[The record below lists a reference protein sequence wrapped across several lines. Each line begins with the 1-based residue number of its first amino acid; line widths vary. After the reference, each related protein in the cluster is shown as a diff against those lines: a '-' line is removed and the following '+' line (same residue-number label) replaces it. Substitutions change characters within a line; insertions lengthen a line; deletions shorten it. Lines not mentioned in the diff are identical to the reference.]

1 MSERSEFRAGGK
13 VLFAALI
20 GVACGASPL
29 PFNTFGF
36 VLTPLNREF
45 GWSFEAISVGVLI
58 YGVVA
63 SLLAPVFGWL
73 ADRYGV
79 RPVALLSTLAF
90 GLAFASF
97 ALMPP
102 SLGAFYGLW
111 LLVGLVGI
119 GSTPVTWSRAIN
131 MWFFKNRGLA
141 LGLML
146 VGTSVSALIVPK
158 VAVWAI
164 GAHGWRGMY
173 AIVSLFPLLV
183 ALPIAFFLFREPR
196 PAERPAAI
204 QAGGELTGVTLGEAM
219 RDRRF
224 WTIWLSILL
233 VALAYGGAH
242 IHMPEIVKQHG
253 FTVAEATGIMGM
265 IGLSL
270 MAGRILT
277 GALLDRFWAPA
288 VCTPILILPAAAAW
302 MLTGTGTD
310 SATIY
315 GAAFLLGFAAGAESD
330 LIAYLAGRYF
340 GMRNYGKVYG
350 MLYMPFGLSSAI
362 SPVIYGRIRD
372 QTGSY
377 DLALMIAA
385 GLFVTGAVLLITL
398 GRYPEFGHRDP
409 ETAADPVPALGA
421 A

>member
-13 VLFAALI
+13 VLFAALV
-20 GVACGASPL
+20 GTACGASPL

-36 VLTPLNREF
+36 VLTPLNKEF
-45 GWSFEAISVGVLI
+45 GWSFGQISIGVLI
-58 YGVVA
+58 YGLVA

-102 SLGAFYGLW
+102 SLAGFYGLW
-111 LLVGLVGI
+111 LVVGLVGI

-141 LGLML
+141 LGVML
-146 VGTSVSALIVPK
+146 VGTSISALVVPK

-164 GAHGWRGMY
+164 GEYGWRGMY
-173 AIVSLFPLLV
+173 AIVALFPLLV
-183 ALPIAFFLFREPR
+183 ALPIAFLLFREPR
-196 PAERPAAI
+196 PEECPAAI
-204 QAGGELTGVTLGEAM
+204 QAGGELTGVTLREAM

-224 WTIWLSILL
+224 WTIWGSILL

-288 VCTPILILPAAAAW
+288 VCMPILILPAIAAW
-302 MLTGTGTD
+302 MLMGTGMASTQVY
-310 SATIY
+310 S
-315 GAAFLLGFAAGAESD
+315 AAFLLGFAAGAESD

-340 GMRNYGKVYG
+340 GMRNYGKIYG
-350 MLYMPFGLSSAI
+350 MLYMPFGLSSAF
-362 SPVIYGRIRD
+362 SPVIYGRIKD

-377 DLALMIAA
+377 DLALMLAS
-385 GLFVTGAVLLITL
+385 GLFVAGALLLITL
-398 GRYPEFGHRDP
+398 GRYPEFGRC
-409 ETAADPVPALGA
+409 ADEGNL
-421 A
+421 

>member
-1 MSERSEFRAGGK
+1 MSERSEFRGGGK
-13 VLFAALI
+13 TLFAALI
-20 GVACGASPL
+20 GTACGASPL

-36 VLTPLNREF
+36 VLTPLHEEF
-45 GWSFEAISVGVLI
+45 GWSFAEISAGVLI

-79 RPVALLSTLAF
+79 RVVALLSTFAF

-102 SLGAFYGLW
+102 SLAGFYGLW
-111 LLVGLVGI
+111 LVVGLVGI

-146 VGTSVSALIVPK
+146 VGTSLSALIVPK

-164 GAHGWRGMY
+164 GSYGWRGMY
-173 AIVSLFPLLV
+173 AIVSLFPLVL
-183 ALPIAFFLFREPR
+183 ALPVAFLLFREPGSE
-196 PAERPAAI
+196 ERPAGI
-204 QAGGELTGVTLGEAM
+204 QSDGELTGVTMGEAL

-224 WTIWLSILL
+224 WTIWASILL

-253 FTVAEATGIMGM
+253 FTVAQATGIMGT

-277 GALLDRFWAPA
+277 GAMLDRLWAPG
-288 VCTPILILPAAAAW
+288 VCMPILLLPAIAAW
-302 MLTGTGTD
+302 MLTGNGTA
-310 SATIY
+310 SGAVY
-315 GAAFLLGFAAGAESD
+315 AAAFLLGFAAGAESD

-340 GMRNYGKVYG
+340 GMRNYGRIYG
-350 MLYMPFGLSSAI
+350 MLYMPFGLASAF
-362 SPVIYGRIRD
+362 SPVIYGRIKD

-377 DLALMIAA
+377 DLALTLASGM
-385 GLFVTGAVLLITL
+385 FVVGALMLITL
-398 GRYPEFGHRDP
+398 GRYPVFSRSAAGSGTP
-409 ETAADPVPALGA
+409 TLGTA
-421 A
+421 

>member
-1 MSERSEFRAGGK
+1 MNDASHQSEFKRGGK
-13 VLFAALI
+13 PLVAAMI
-20 GVACGASPL
+20 GVMCGASPI

-36 VLTPLNREF
+36 VLTPLHLEF
-45 GWSFEAISVGVLI
+45 GWSFAQISVGVLI

-73 ADRYGV
+73 ADKYGV
-79 RPVALLSTLAF
+79 RLVALLSTLAF

-102 SLGAFYGLW
+102 SLAGFYGLW
-111 LLVGLVGI
+111 LVVGLVGI

-146 VGTSVSALIVPK
+146 VGTSLSALIVPK

-164 GAHGWRGMY
+164 GEYGWRGMY
-173 AIVSLFPLLV
+173 AIVSLFPLLL
-183 ALPIAFFLFREPR
+183 ALPVGFMMFREPR
-196 PAERPAAI
+196 PEERPAAI
-204 QAGGELTGVTLGEAM
+204 QAGGELTGVTLGEAL

-224 WTIWLSILL
+224 WTIWASILL

-253 FTVAEATGIMGM
+253 FSVAQATGIMGM

-277 GALLDRFWAPA
+277 GALLDRFWPRRCA
-288 VCTPILILPAAAAW
+288 CR
-302 MLTGTGTD
+302 
-310 SATIY
+310 S
-315 GAAFLLGFAAGAESD
+315 
-330 LIAYLAGRYF
+330 
-340 GMRNYGKVYG
+340 
-350 MLYMPFGLSSAI
+350 
-362 SPVIYGRIRD
+362 
-372 QTGSY
+372 
-377 DLALMIAA
+377 
-385 GLFVTGAVLLITL
+385 
-398 GRYPEFGHRDP
+398 
-409 ETAADPVPALGA
+409 
-421 A
+421 

>member
-1 MSERSEFRAGGK
+1 MTERSEFRGGGK
-13 VLFAALI
+13 VLVAAMV
-20 GVACGASPL
+20 GVMCGASPL

-36 VLTPLNREF
+36 VLTPLHTEF
-45 GWSFEAISVGVLI
+45 GWSFAEISVGVLI

-79 RPVALLSTLAF
+79 RPVALGSTLAF

-102 SLGAFYGLW
+102 SLAWFYGLW
-111 LLVGLVGI
+111 LVVGLVGI

-131 MWFFKNRGLA
+131 MWFFRNRGLA

-146 VGTSVSALIVPK
+146 VGTSLSALIVPK

-164 GAHGWRGMY
+164 GAYGWRGMY
-173 AIVSLFPLLV
+173 AIVSLFPLLLGLPV
-183 ALPIAFFLFREPR
+183 AFLLFREPR
-196 PAERPAAI
+196 PEERPAAI
-204 QAGGELTGVTLGEAM
+204 QAGGELTGVTLGQAV

-224 WTIWLSILL
+224 WTIWVSILL

-253 FTVAEATGIMGM
+253 FGVAQATGIMGM

-277 GALLDRFWAPA
+277 GALLDRFWAPG
-288 VCTPILILPAAAAW
+288 VCMPILILPAIAAW
-302 MLTGTGTD
+302 MLMGTGTAS
-310 SATIY
+310 SAVYT
-315 GAAFLLGFAAGAESD
+315 AAFLFGFAAGAESD

-340 GMRNYGKVYG
+340 GMRNYGRIYG
-350 MLYMPFGLSSAI
+350 MLYMPFGLASAF
-362 SPVIYGRIRD
+362 SPVIYGRIKD

-377 DLALMIAA
+377 DLALTLAS
-385 GLFVTGAVLLITL
+385 GLFVVGAVLLVTL
-398 GRYPEFGHRDP
+398 GRYPVFGREP
-409 ETAADPVPALGA
+409 ETSA
-421 A
+421 

>member
-1 MSERSEFRAGGK
+1 MSGQSEFRNGGK
-13 VLFAALI
+13 VLFASLI
-20 GVACGASPL
+20 GVACGASPI

-36 VLTPLNREF
+36 VLTPLNKEF
-45 GWSFEAISVGVLI
+45 GWSFAQISMGVLI

-102 SLGAFYGLW
+102 SLAGFYGLW
-111 LLVGLVGI
+111 LVVGLVGI

-131 MWFFKNRGLA
+131 MWFYQHRGLA

-146 VGTSVSALIVPK
+146 VGTSISALIVPK

-164 GAHGWRGMY
+164 GAYGWRGMY
-173 AIVSLFPLLV
+173 AVVSLFPLLV
-183 ALPIAFFLFREPR
+183 ALPIAFMLFREPR
-196 PAERPAAI
+196 PEERPAAI
-204 QAGGELTGVTLGEAM
+204 QAGGELTGVSLGEAM

-288 VCTPILILPAAAAW
+288 VCLPILILPALAAW
-302 MLTGTGTD
+302 LLMGTGTA
-310 SATIY
+310 ATAVY

-340 GMRNYGKVYG
+340 GMRNYGKIYG
-350 MLYMPFGLSSAI
+350 MLYMPFGLASAL
-362 SPVIYGRIRD
+362 SPVLYGRIKD
-372 QTGSY
+372 TTGSY
-377 DLALMIAA
+377 DLALTLAS

-398 GRYPEFGHRDP
+398 GRYPEFGRR
-409 ETAADPVPALGA
+409 EADVDTTFAVGRT
-421 A
+421 